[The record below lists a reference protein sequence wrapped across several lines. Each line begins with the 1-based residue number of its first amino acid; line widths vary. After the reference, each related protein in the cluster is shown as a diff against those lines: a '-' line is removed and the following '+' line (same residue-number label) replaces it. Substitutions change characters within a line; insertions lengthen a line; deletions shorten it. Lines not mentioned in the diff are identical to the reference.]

1 MRWQNPNRRNNIQC
15 TPLLTFPPNAV
26 KYIISWIRLKITLNS
41 CMNEF
46 FGIRDAFSLFLFH
59 SSRIPSGKKWVVEKS
74 LRGKKGAHISEKNVE
89 IERGMGFIEV
99 SWILWAFEFRKSSI
113 LIEIEF
119 QIFISTSLR
128 RSSFISD
135 QKFGSFASRLIARS
149 RAVSRVLN
157 EIRKQSGSRGFR

>member
-59 SSRIPSGKKWVVEKS
+59 SSRIPGGKKWVV
-74 LRGKKGAHISEKNVE
+74 KKRRAYFEECGDRKRDGVYWSIVDF
-89 IERGMGFIEV
+89 MG
-99 SWILWAFEFRKSSI
+99 FRKSS
-113 LIEIEF
+113 IEIEF

-135 QKFGSFASRLIARS
+135 QKFGSFASHLIARS

>member
-1 MRWQNPNRRNNIQC
+1 
-15 TPLLTFPPNAV
+15 
-26 KYIISWIRLKITLNS
+26 
-41 CMNEF
+41 MNEF

-59 SSRIPSGKKWVVEKS
+59 SSRIPGGKKFE
-74 LRGKKGAHISEKNVE
+74 RKKGAHISEKNVE
-89 IERGMGFIEV
+89 IERGMGFIKV
-99 SWILWAFEFRKSSI
+99 SWILFRNSS
-113 LIEIEF
+113 IEIEF

>member
-1 MRWQNPNRRNNIQC
+1 MRWQNPNRCNVIQC

-26 KYIISWIRLKITLNS
+26 KYIISWIRLKIILNS

-59 SSRIPSGKKWVVEKS
+59 SSRIPGGKKFE
-74 LRGKKGAHISEKNVE
+74 RKKRRAYFREECGDRKRDGVYWSIVDF
-89 IERGMGFIEV
+89 MG
-99 SWILWAFEFRKSSI
+99 FRKSS
-113 LIEIEF
+113 IEIEF
-119 QIFISTSLR
+119 QIFISMSLR
-128 RSSFISD
+128 KSSFISD

>member
-1 MRWQNPNRRNNIQC
+1 MRFLYFFFIHR
-15 TPLLTFPPNAV
+15 
-26 KYIISWIRLKITLNS
+26 
-41 CMNEF
+41 EF
-46 FGIRDAFSLFLFH
+46 L
-59 SSRIPSGKKWVVEKS
+59 VEKS
-74 LRGKKGAHISEKNVE
+74 LRRKKGAHISEKNVE

>member
-1 MRWQNPNRRNNIQC
+1 M
-15 TPLLTFPPNAV
+15 
-26 KYIISWIRLKITLNS
+26 
-41 CMNEF
+41 
-46 FGIRDAFSLFLFH
+46 
-59 SSRIPSGKKWVVEKS
+59 
-74 LRGKKGAHISEKNVE
+74 E

>member
-1 MRWQNPNRRNNIQC
+1 MRWQNPNRRNVIQC

-89 IERGMGFIEV
+89 IERGMGFIKV
-99 SWILWAFEFRKSSI
+99 SWILFRNSS
-113 LIEIEF
+113 IEIEF